1 MIDTFKIKSKSL
13 KIACQ
18 ILSFDRKISALIN
31 IYILNINKRISVLSN
46 FSAQKRQQGQ
56 KAGH

>member
-13 KIACQ
+13 KITCLL
-18 ILSFDRKISALIN
+18 LSLGRKIRALIS
-31 IYILNINKRISVLSN
+31 IYFEYNKRISVFSN

-56 KAGH
+56 KAGY